1 MNKFN
6 MNCYIIF
13 LLIISLIK
21 VAQHK
26 LISVLSILNHGYSLP
41 SAILDQTLKENLQ
54 NYNDKNISAEA
65 LNLHIELGDILRL
78 KYFDKFSNNPE
89 YNNFSNFDM
98 SSDNIKIY
106 SSNSLEAIQVAVGQ
120 VLGLFPKYNLNI
132 YNISNQEQTEE
143 SKLLDNSEILR
154 TILEKSQFQS
164 KEIEYLERLNFLK
177 QINLTVKNN
186 QTNYINIETFPK
198 ELDIFDNV
206 EKCLSFKDEGGKKT
220 LKNQQNNIIKAQIN
234 KTTSNSFLSNDT
246 VLIKNEDLLKIM
258 KLNETFPKLFENYCA
273 KNSKNS
279 NNLKSCNTGNTGNSI
294 DFTIYQD
301 LDFLNELYF
310 LVKYTREKDIKI
322 TTNNNKLKNNTSS
335 KISKSYE
342 NILLKYH
349 LLYHYNHEEIISHQ
363 ISTPLF
369 RFVNGY
375 LENSKSKRCNNLV
388 RQSTLVSTNSALPNS
403 SELNS
408 TNSQIKA
415 QTESFLHLKNLKPV
429 DMMRQIINESKCKKF
444 VILIS
449 NPQNIVNLIKPLF
462 FYEEELIKLI
472 QDSSDVNLPEIKH
485 LLDLLDP
492 KSFTSFIFQVHQNED
507 KIFIRIFL
515 NLEEISNM
523 KLKLKINYQTG
534 VGLTLEDLVTHLNN
548 LSDSKIKYKNSC
560 LN

>member
-54 NYNDKNISAEA
+54 NYKEKNISAES

-98 SSDNIKIY
+98 SGDNVKIY

-198 ELDIFDNV
+198 ELDIFDNT
-206 EKCLSFKDEGGKKT
+206 EKCLSFKDESGKKT
-220 LKNQQNNIIKAQIN
+220 LKNQQYNIIKAQIN
-234 KTTSNSFLSNDT
+234 TTNSNSFLSNDT
-246 VLIKNEDLLKIM
+246 VLIKNDDLLKIM

-273 KNSKNS
+273 KNSKN
-279 NNLKSCNTGNTGNSI
+279 LKNCNTGNSS

-322 TTNNNKLKNNTSS
+322 TTKNNKLKNNTSS

-349 LLYHYNHEEIISHQ
+349 LLYLYNHEEIISHQ

-388 RQSTLVSTNSALPNS
+388 RQNTLVSTNSALLNSNS

-408 TNSQIKA
+408 TKSQIKS

-462 FYEEELIKLI
+462 FYEEKLSKFI
-472 QDSSDVNLPEIKH
+472 QDSSDLNLPEIKH

-492 KSFTSFIFQVHQNED
+492 KSFTSFIFQVHQIED

-523 KLKLKINYQTG
+523 NLKLKINYQTG
-534 VGLTLEDLVTHLNN
+534 VGLSLEDLVTHLNN